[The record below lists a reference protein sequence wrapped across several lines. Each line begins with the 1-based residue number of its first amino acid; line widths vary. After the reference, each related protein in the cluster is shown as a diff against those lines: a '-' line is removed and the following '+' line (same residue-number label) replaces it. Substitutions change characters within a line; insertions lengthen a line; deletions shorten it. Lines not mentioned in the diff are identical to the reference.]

1 MFKFGC
7 SSFPRALPPRGPDPV
22 ARHVGCSGG
31 AAAEQGNACF
41 AALKLFL
48 ALGPLLGLAA
58 LELILLRRDKRR
70 APAGPPL
77 VPARP
82 GAERQAGGRAGRL
95 TSLLPYHL
103 TMRRAGFPV

>member
-31 AAAEQGNACF
+31 AAVEQENACF

-48 ALGPLLGLAA
+48 VFGPMLGLSA
-58 LELILLRRDKRR
+58 LELILLRRDKRC
-70 APAGPPL
+70 AAAGRSH

-82 GAERQAGGRAGRL
+82 GAER
-95 TSLLPYHL
+95 
-103 TMRRAGFPV
+103 